1 MALGRRDAR
10 HDAVYAIQPGRGVAD
25 AATVLGADVAGI
37 LVRDGWA
44 PYRRFT
50 AATHQTCLAH
60 LLRRARTLRLDYP
73 RARCPVQMQ
82 AALHHVLTLRDRSH
96 QGALSPQGLAVA
108 RGRRGHPT
116 DPRLSVLRTADQRHL
131 DSAAL
136 LTEMLHPPALTVPP
150 AFTSPALPR

>member
-1 MALGRRDAR
+1 MRALHKTARQAQPTYAARCATVRGRPVVVPDETGWKVAAR
-10 HDAVYAIQPGRGVAD
+10 LWWLWGVATPDTTVYAIQPGRGVAD

-44 PYRRFT
+44 PYRRFA

-82 AALHHVLTLRDRSH
+82 GRAA
-96 QGALSPQGLAVA
+96 
-108 RGRRGHPT
+108 
-116 DPRLSVLRTADQRHL
+116 PRAYI
-131 DSAAL
+131 A
-136 LTEMLHPPALTVPP
+136 
-150 AFTSPALPR
+150 